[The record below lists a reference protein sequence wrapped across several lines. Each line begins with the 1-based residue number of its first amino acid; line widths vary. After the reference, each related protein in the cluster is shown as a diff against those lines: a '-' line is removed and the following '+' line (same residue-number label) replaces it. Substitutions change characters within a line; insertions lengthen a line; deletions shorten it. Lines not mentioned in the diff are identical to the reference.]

1 MCRRDLS
8 GDWGFVGILDAGR
21 KENIMTYTVLDP
33 TNEPIRM
40 TFRPAPRPE
49 TLKGLTLGLIDN
61 GKKNS
66 DYLVKKIG
74 TRLRALYG
82 LGGEIH
88 VRKPSPSHA
97 ISDDVAAEL
106 AGKADLVVAGIGD

>member
-1 MCRRDLS
+1 MSC
-8 GDWGFVGILDAGR
+8 I
-21 KENIMTYTVLDP
+21 VLDP
-33 TNEPIRM
+33 TNGPIRT
-40 TFRPAPRPE
+40 TFKPAPRPE
-49 TLKGLTLGLIDN
+49 TLKGLTLGLVDN

-74 TRLRALYG
+74 ARLRALYG

-97 ISDDVAAEL
+97 IPQDVAEEL
-106 AGKADLVVAGIGD
+106 SGKVDLVVAGIGD